1 MGDSTVSK
9 RMFDE
14 LQQSTL
20 NNLKIIEENHRSEF
34 ERIETQLQENT
45 FIKVETVTEKK
56 LKEQEINNG
65 KLKSSFDDTILTFRS
80 AFDEK
85 IKELEGKSASN
96 TQALVEIEPI
106 AKSMNN
112 RLDEVRK
119 EIIIESHKHF
129 ESFKSE
135 VSTTMMKVTEKNNSV
150 EKHYEKLVDNNA
162 QIKEEL
168 VEMLKNDQLLQIER
182 VKSIQE
188 DTDKS
193 LQNTHELMTS
203 LNEKLQELAMNDK
216 RAKVEITELKD
227 KIDDST
233 SKLTNLESAD
243 LFLQESHRQLTE
255 KSLKIENDLKETKS
269 EFIAS
274 SSDLK
279 KDLDGK
285 IQLNWENMRE
295 DAKDVAASLNKINK
309 EIADVDNRW
318 KTNLQEVTG
327 KQDNELIQLKKE
339 TNQRST
345 DLETTISQYYQQI
358 LTNSNSI
365 NDMNNRLQELVQLQ
379 QEQNDQNE
387 NKWLTQADNLKIQI
401 NALKEDTENLIE
413 KHNQIYAVQSATLRD
428 ELVKKIKLNK
438 DNIDHIDDTIDGL
451 QKALIDHG
459 DKHSQ
464 NVDKINEL
472 FAFTNS
478 LKENF
483 NQNVERYEK

>member
-1 MGDSTVSK
+1 MG
-9 RMFDE
+9 
-14 LQQSTL
+14 
-20 NNLKIIEENHRSEF
+20 
-34 ERIETQLQENT
+34 
-45 FIKVETVTEKK
+45 
-56 LKEQEINNG
+56 
-65 KLKSSFDDTILTFRS
+65 
-80 AFDEK
+80 
-85 IKELEGKSASN
+85 
-96 TQALVEIEPI
+96 
-106 AKSMNN
+106 
-112 RLDEVRK
+112 
-119 EIIIESHKHF
+119 
-129 ESFKSE
+129 
-135 VSTTMMKVTEKNNSV
+135 
-150 EKHYEKLVDNNA
+150 
-162 QIKEEL
+162 
-168 VEMLKNDQLLQIER
+168 QIER
-182 VKSIQE
+182 VRSIQE

-216 RAKVEITELKD
+216 HTKVDITELKD
-227 KIDDST
+227 KIDDSN

-309 EIADVDNRW
+309 EIADVDTRW
-318 KTNLQEVTG
+318 KINLQEVIG
-327 KQDNELIQLKKE
+327 KQDNEIIQLKKE

-365 NDMNNRLQELVQLQ
+365 NDMNNRLQELAQLQ

-413 KHNQIYAVQSATLRD
+413 KHNQIYAVQSATMRD
-428 ELVKKIKLNK
+428 EIKLNK
-438 DNIDHIDDTIDGL
+438 DNIDHIDDTIDGI

-459 DKHSQ
+459 DIHSQ
-464 NVDKINEL
+464 NVDKINDL
-472 FAFTNS
+472 FAFTNN

-483 NQNVERYEK
+483 NQ